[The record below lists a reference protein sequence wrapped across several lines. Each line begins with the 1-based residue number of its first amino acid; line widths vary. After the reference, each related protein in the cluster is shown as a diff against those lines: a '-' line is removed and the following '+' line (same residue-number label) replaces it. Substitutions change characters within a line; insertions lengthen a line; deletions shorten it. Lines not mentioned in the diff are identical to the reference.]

1 VAKAAWSVSALAAV
15 TLAVAGCGGGSSH
28 GPAHPRPAASAPAPP
43 HAAPVHLAPSEIT
56 LPASATGPTTCT
68 VYEAGYATQVIFE
81 SPDLD
86 VRAECRAWTR
96 FSPEEGYLWGYEPT
110 SPTTEAVGSRRICY
124 VINPHANS
132 TASVVQE
139 TGFRTVSAVERA
151 NATSACASLL
161 ASGWIAQLPAPRHR
175 RH

>member
-1 VAKAAWSVSALAAV
+1 VAKAAWFVSALAAM
-15 TLAVAGCGGGSSH
+15 TFALAGCGGGSSH
-28 GPAHPRPAASAPAPP
+28 KPAHPRPVASAPAPG
-43 HAAPVHLAPSEIT
+43 APVHRAPSEVT
-56 LPASATGPTTCT
+56 LPASAKGPTTCT
-68 VYEAGYATQVIFE
+68 VYEAGYSTQVVFE

-96 FSPEEGYLWGYEPT
+96 YSPEEGYLWGYEPT
-110 SPTTEAVGSRRICY
+110 SATIAAVGSKRVCY
-124 VINPHANS
+124 MLNPHANS

-139 TGFRTVSAVERA
+139 AGFRTVSAVERA

-161 ASGWIAQLPAPRHR
+161 ASGWIAQLSAPRHR